1 VNRLKK
7 IRIEE
12 MSWPEVRAALD
23 SGCDTVIICAASSEQ
38 HGPHMAES
46 TDAVIGAAQS
56 EALAKRLGCALVAPV
71 IRPGLSDHHMALPGS
86 VSLRP
91 ETFKMLLED
100 YVSAFVRHGFK
111 NIVLLSSH
119 GGNFAAVAKAAE
131 ELAKKYSAKIV
142 SGIPI
147 EALVGLLVEQE
158 EAAGLPKAS
167 CGGHACAWETSVMLY
182 LRPDLVNMDMA
193 AQGFIGKVDKAL
205 TERLFKEGIVAMSP
219 TGIIGDARY
228 ATPELGK
235 LFFNGLVDILE
246 TDIRKKL
253 GK

>member
-1 VNRLKK
+1 MKK
-7 IRIEE
+7 ILIDE
-12 MSWPEVRAALD
+12 MSWPEVKAALD

-56 EALAKRLGCALVAPV
+56 EALAHRLGYALVAPIV
-71 IRPGLSDHHMALPGS
+71 RPGLSDHHMALPGS
-86 VSLRP
+86 ITLRP

-119 GGNFAAVAKAAE
+119 GGNFAAVAKLAE
-131 ELAKKYSAKIV
+131 ELDRKYAAVKVV

-158 EAAGLPKAS
+158 EAAGLPKAT
-167 CGGHACAWETSVMLY
+167 CGGHACAWETSVMLH

-205 TERLFKEGIVAMSP
+205 TDRLFREGIVAMSP

-228 ATPELGK
+228 ASADLGK

-246 TDIRKKL
+246 ADVRRKL